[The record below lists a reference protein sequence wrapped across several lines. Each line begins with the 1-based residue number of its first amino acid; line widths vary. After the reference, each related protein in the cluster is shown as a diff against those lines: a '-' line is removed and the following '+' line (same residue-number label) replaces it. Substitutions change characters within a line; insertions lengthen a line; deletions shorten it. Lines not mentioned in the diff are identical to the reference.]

1 MAEDELTQ
9 TGIRVGRWL
18 PAVPAEPRP
27 GAAGGPRRLPGAPD
41 DPIPPPHAPVP
52 PPHAPGAGSAGEPV
66 PAPGPASAAEPASRS
81 ATGPAPTP
89 ARAPRSGP
97 TAGPEPDAV
106 APAGSR
112 RVAPV
117 RHSSRESATG
127 RFAELVGPAASKVRV
142 AVGVAPDGPVTRVGV
157 ARARRR
163 RRRVLLGVAVLAVLV
178 LATGY
183 VVREQDAG
191 RAPAVSAVLPGGG
204 APASDPVAPPPTVV
218 AVTGNPALP
227 GGPLLSVGQ
236 ERVPT
241 LVDLTVLGARDWIHW
256 GGSGA
261 DSVQRKQVGT
271 GEIRDPG
278 GARLEHAASG
288 SGFAWTDGT
297 PAARQ
302 DGTRSGVFQRG
313 AGRSFAV
320 AVAGSNDLRTVRLFV
335 GAFSA
340 SARLEVRLSSGG
352 DPAVREVPLAAG
364 DRFFQYVIQFRAPRG
379 AQLLVTWRALTVV
392 GGENDGV
399 TMEALAV
406 S

>member
-1 MAEDELTQ
+1 M
-9 TGIRVGRWL
+9 
-18 PAVPAEPRP
+18 P
-27 GAAGGPRRLPGAPD
+27 
-41 DPIPPPHAPVP
+41 
-52 PPHAPGAGSAGEPV
+52 GSAG
-66 PAPGPASAAEPASRS
+66 ARG
-81 ATGPAPTP
+81 TGPA
-89 ARAPRSGP
+89 
-97 TAGPEPDAV
+97 AGAEPDAA
-106 APAGSR
+106 APAR
-112 RVAPV
+112 PRPVEPV

-127 RFAELVGPAASKVRV
+127 RFAELVGPAAAKVRV
-142 AVGVAPDGPVTRVGV
+142 AVGAAPDGPVTRVGV
-157 ARARRR
+157 GRARRR
-163 RRRVLLGVAVLAVLV
+163 RRRVLLGVAGLVVLV
-178 LATGY
+178 LTTGY
-183 VVREQDAG
+183 VVREQGAG
-191 RAPAVSAVLPGGG
+191 RAPAVSAVVPGGG
-204 APASDPVAPPPTVV
+204 ASASDPVAPPPTVV

-256 GGSGA
+256 GGSGG

-313 AGRSFAV
+313 AGKSFAV
-320 AVAGSNDLRTVRLFV
+320 AVAASNDLRTVRLFV

-340 SARLEVRLSSGG
+340 GARLDVRLSTGG

-392 GGENDGV
+392 GSENDGV